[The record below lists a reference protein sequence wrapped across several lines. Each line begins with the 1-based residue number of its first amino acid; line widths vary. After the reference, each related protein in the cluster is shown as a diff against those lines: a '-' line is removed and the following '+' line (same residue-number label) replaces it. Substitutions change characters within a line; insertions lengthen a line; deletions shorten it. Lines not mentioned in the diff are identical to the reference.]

1 MARKCLPSLYLS
13 SIFSRRTSSD
23 EISAIPLKPASWI
36 LRINPAL
43 RLPFTQRLGRVYRIV
58 IQADVFFVGVEFSVV
73 KPVIRK
79 LGTAIGQ
86 IFPTKHPEL
95 QHFGGSEFRPEIG
108 VKIFTFV
115 FNQRVTVFLLHSV
128 INVDNFHRRF
138 NSISWVGWGC
148 MEYSMSLT
156 AFEDT
161 RLNEDIIDC
170 LKLVG
175 LAEKLSQM
183 FDDANSQTTECS
195 FKQLVCV
202 RYGR

>member
-1 MARKCLPSLYLS
+1 
-13 SIFSRRTSSD
+13 
-23 EISAIPLKPASWI
+23 
-36 LRINPAL
+36 
-43 RLPFTQRLGRVYRIV
+43 
-58 IQADVFFVGVEFSVV
+58 
-73 KPVIRK
+73 
-79 LGTAIGQ
+79 
-86 IFPTKHPEL
+86 
-95 QHFGGSEFRPEIG
+95 
-108 VKIFTFV
+108 
-115 FNQRVTVFLLHSV
+115 
-128 INVDNFHRRF
+128 
-138 NSISWVGWGC
+138 

-161 RLNEDIIDC
+161 RLDEDIIDC